1 MLRRH
6 RVNFH
11 RNAKWQ
17 WFICAAATF
26 SFLFAASCNSRPSQ
40 DKREGKSAT
49 TAAAKPSTDPGIDLN
64 CVIDHI
70 QNPSEAF
77 HYTYKKD
84 TADDNLIQ
92 DADLTPDTIDGSSK
106 NKYASRSLKG
116 VKSDRDSWQAAWT
129 GLTGISGMSSTIAIV
144 NHSSAT
150 VREGAEKMNGYDAI
164 RYSID
169 TARGN
174 TAEAG
179 LYRATLGDGGFE
191 KGMAWVNAQGC
202 PVKLSLDSEM
212 HLKNGSVDKVHYEI
226 EMVKK

>member
-1 MLRRH
+1 MNVH
-6 RVNFH
+6 RKT
-11 RNAKWQ
+11 KWHS
-17 WFICAAATF
+17 FLCAAATF

-40 DKREGKSAT
+40 DKREEKSAAP
-49 TAAAKPSTDPGIDLN
+49 AAAKTTTDPRIDLN
-64 CVIDHI
+64 CIIDHI
-70 QNPSEAF
+70 QNPPEAF

-92 DADLTPDTIDGSSK
+92 DADVTPDTIDGSSK
-106 NKYASRSLKG
+106 NKYASRPLKG
-116 VKSDRDSWQAAWT
+116 AKSDRESWQTAWT
-129 GLTGISGMSSTIAIV
+129 GLTGISGMSSTIVLIR
-144 NHSSAT
+144 NSSAT

-169 TARGN
+169 TSRAD

>member
-11 RNAKWQ
+11 RKANWQ

-26 SFLFAASCNSRPSQ
+26 SLLFAASCKSRVSP
-40 DKREGKSAT
+40 DGRENKSAT
-49 TAAAKPSTDPGIDLN
+49 PAAAKVATDPGIDLN

-70 QNPSEAF
+70 QNPPEAF
-77 HYTYKKD
+77 HYSYKKD
-84 TADDNLIQ
+84 SADNNLIQ
-92 DADLTPDTIDGSSK
+92 EADLTPDTIDGTSK
-106 NKYASRSLKG
+106 DKYASRSFKG
-116 VKSDRDSWQAAWT
+116 VKSDRQNWQSAWA

-150 VREGAEKMNGYDAI
+150 VREGTEKMNGYDAI
-164 RYSID
+164 RYAID
-169 TARGN
+169 SSRGN

-179 LYRATLGDGGFE
+179 LYRVTLGDGGFE

>member
-1 MLRRH
+1 
-6 RVNFH
+6 VNFH
-11 RNAKWQ
+11 RNAKRQ
-17 WFICAAATF
+17 WFVCAAATF

-40 DKREGKSAT
+40 DKREDKSAT
-49 TAAAKPSTDPGIDLN
+49 TAAAKTSTDPGIDLN

-70 QNPSEAF
+70 QNPPEAF

-92 DADLTPDTIDGSSK
+92 EADLTPDTIDGSSK

-150 VREGAEKMNGYDAI
+150 VREGAEKMKGYDAI

-226 EMVKK
+226 EMIKK